1 MNTYAQSKLDAYKN
15 ALAELAP
22 AADAA
27 LKMYEEWAANPRP
40 NVAALKKNSNEIN
53 ALLGVGLSS
62 MMLEGAVMKLRNATT
77 DALSYAKALAEECEA
92 DAAGGA
98 TP

>member
-1 MNTYAQSKLDAYKN
+1 MNSYAQSKLDAYKK

-27 LKMYEEWAANPRP
+27 LKMLEDWAAKPLP
-40 NVAALKKNSNEIN
+40 EKDALKTKKNSDEIN
-53 ALLGVGLSS
+53 ALLGVGLST
-62 MMLEGAVMKLRNATT
+62 MMVDGAITKLRNAAT
-77 DALSYAKALAEECEA
+77 DALSYAKALAEECEER
-92 DAAGGA
+92 A